1 MGTATRAKGQ
11 GTIREL
17 KPGQWQGRYRTG
29 DGKRHSVYGRS
40 VEEVETK
47 IAIGLGRTPPV
58 PAPASPRKT
67 APVRRAHRGQGSLR
81 EKKPGLWEG
90 RYIDENGRQQSVYAY
105 SEADVT
111 STLRDALSSVEK
123 GLPVLKQS
131 TTVEAM
137 LRDWLIDRKGDA
149 ETGGLEWS
157 TYRYYDLYVNNHLIP
172 GLGKHK
178 LVRLQPAD
186 VERFM
191 RAKVKGDP
199 DAKPTPI
206 PPASASTANI
216 CRRVLRAALSNAMK
230 NNLVLRNVAQLANP
244 LKWQEPERKPL
255 EPEEAVRLLAA
266 LRGERLEGLALLVFA
281 TGMREQEALGLQPE
295 NIDLDAGIVRVRTAL
310 ARYDGRW
317 YLKGLKHP
325 KHQRDLRI
333 PAFVI
338 DGLNRWVERREADKT
353 KGREEWQNE
362 LGLFFTTEFGRPLH
376 GSTVV
381 HWFQG
386 VLERAGLPKKRFYD
400 LRHGTGTYMLRD
412 GHDLRAVQAQLG
424 WTNLSMASRY
434 THALADTQDRVAAT
448 FEKLF
453 APSKN

>member
-1 MGTATRAKGQ
+1 MTTAVRRKGEGTV
-11 GTIREL
+11 REL
-17 KPGQWQGRYRTG
+17 KPGQWQGRYRTP

-40 VEEVETK
+40 AEEVGGK
-47 IAIGLGRTPPV
+47 IAFALGPAEPPTSAPPTRT
-58 PAPASPRKT
+58 
-67 APVRRAHRGQGSLR
+67 RAHRGMGSLR
-81 EKKPGLWEG
+81 ERKPGVWEG
-90 RYIDENGRQQSVYAY
+90 RYTDGDGRRQSVYA
-105 SEADVT
+105 STEKEAA
-111 STLRDALSSVEK
+111 SKLRDALSAAEK
-123 GLPVLKQS
+123 GLPVLKES

-137 LRDWLIDRKGDA
+137 LTDWLAQRKADA
-149 ETGGLEWS
+149 EAGGLEWATYRFYS
-157 TYRYYDLYVNNHLIP
+157 TYITNHVIP

-178 LVRLQPAD
+178 LIKLQPAD

-191 RAKVKGDP
+191 HAKVKGDP
-199 DAKPTPI
+199 TAKPPV
-206 PPASASTANI
+206 PPASANLANA
-216 CRRVLRAALSNAMK
+216 CRKILRAALSDAMR
-230 NNLVLRNVAQLANP
+230 NSLVLRNVAQLARP
-244 LKWQEPERKPL
+244 LKWQEAEHSPL
-255 EPEEAVRLLAA
+255 EPEEAVKLLAA

-295 NIDLDAGIVRVRTAL
+295 NIDLDAGVVRVRTAL
-310 ARYDGRW
+310 ARHEGRW

-325 KHQRDLRI
+325 KHRRELRI

-338 DGLNRWVERREADKT
+338 DGLNRWVEKQEAEKKT
-353 KGREEWQNE
+353 AREEWQNE

-386 VLERAGLPKKRFYD
+386 VLASAGLPKKRFYD

-412 GHDLRAVQAQLG
+412 GHDLRSVQAQLG

-434 THALADTQDRVAAT
+434 THALADTQDRVAET

>member
-1 MGTATRAKGQ
+1 MALA
-11 GTIREL
+11 
-17 KPGQWQGRYRTG
+17 
-29 DGKRHSVYGRS
+29 
-40 VEEVETK
+40 
-47 IAIGLGRTPPV
+47 LGRTEPP
-58 PAPASPRKT
+58 PPKPGTRTSSQ
-67 APVRRAHRGQGSLR
+67 RARVHRGQGSLR
-81 EKKPGLWEG
+81 ERKPGVWEG
-90 RYIDENGRQQSVYAY
+90 RYNDADGRRQSVYA
-105 SEADVT
+105 STETEAA
-111 STLRDALSSVEK
+111 SKLRDALSAVEK
-123 GLPVLKQS
+123 GLPVLKES
-131 TTVEAM
+131 TTVGAM
-137 LRDWLIDRKGDA
+137 LTDWLAERKADA
-149 ETGGLEWS
+149 ETGGLEWA
-157 TYRYYDLYVNNHLIP
+157 TYRYYALNINRHLIP

-178 LVRLQPAD
+178 LVKLQPVD

-191 RAKVKGDP
+191 HAKVKGDP
-199 DAKPTPI
+199 TANPPI
-206 PPASASTANI
+206 PPASANLANC
-216 CRRVLRAALSNAMK
+216 CRKILRAALADAMR
-230 NNLVLRNVAQLANP
+230 NNLVLRNVAQLAKP
-244 LKWQEPERKPL
+244 LKWQEVEHKPL
-255 EPEEAVRLLAA
+255 EPEEAVKLLAA

-325 KHQRDLRI
+325 KHRRDLRV

-338 DGLNRWVERREADKT
+338 DGLKRWVETQEAEK
-353 KGREEWQNE
+353 KNAREEWQNE
-362 LGLFFTTEFGRPLH
+362 LGLFFTTESGRPLH
-376 GSTVV
+376 GSSVV

-386 VLERAGLPKKRFYD
+386 VLEGAGLPKKRFYD

-412 GHDLRAVQAQLG
+412 GHDLRAVQEQLG

>member
-1 MGTATRAKGQ
+1 MTTAARAKGQ

-17 KPGQWQGRYRTG
+17 KLGQWQGRYRTD

-40 VEEVETK
+40 AEEVEAK
-47 IAIGLGRTPPV
+47 MANAVGRTPA
-58 PAPASPRKT
+58 APRPEPRARA

-81 EKKPGLWEG
+81 EKTLGLWEA
-90 RYIDENGRQQSVYAY
+90 RYIDENGRQQSLYAS
-105 SEADVT
+105 SEAEAA
-111 STLRDALSSVEK
+111 SKLRDALSSVEK

-137 LRDWLIDRKGDA
+137 LTDWLTDRKGDA
-149 ETGGLEWS
+149 EAGGLEWS
-157 TYRYYDLYVNNHLIP
+157 TYRFYDMYVNNHLIP
-172 GLGKHK
+172 GLGKHR

-186 VERFM
+186 IERFM

-199 DAKPTPI
+199 DAKPKPI
-206 PPASASTANI
+206 PPASANTANC

-244 LKWQEPERKPL
+244 LKWHEAERKPL

-295 NIDLDAGIVRVRTAL
+295 NIDLEAGIVRVRTAL

-333 PAFVI
+333 PTFVI
-338 DGLNRWVERREADKT
+338 DGLNRWVELQEAEK
-353 KGREEWQNE
+353 KNAREEWQNE

-376 GSTVV
+376 GSSVV

-448 FEKLF
+448 FDKLF